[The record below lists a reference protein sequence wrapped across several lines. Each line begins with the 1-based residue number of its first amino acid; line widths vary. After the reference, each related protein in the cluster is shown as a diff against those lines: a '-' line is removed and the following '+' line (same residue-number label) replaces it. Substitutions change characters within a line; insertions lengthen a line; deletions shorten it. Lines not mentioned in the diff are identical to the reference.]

1 MLVYHSHQFYRR
13 FERLHRKYTQ
23 RQKKYYLHW
32 VSPAPQV
39 YIGIW
44 VVRPKIGKLKSV
56 DKLFD
61 VLIDMRNCLSMSS
74 LYRIKDIF
82 AVVECIRYVRFLYWF
97 ELIEKRWLS
106 SKEQHLNSVSHN
118 VFNSTLSLTTSRQLN
133 AAILWMLSLAKQ

>member
-1 MLVYHSHQFYRR
+1 MNDILWLSDLRMCLHVLNYDLVMIVYHSHQFLCR
-13 FERLHRKYTQ
+13 FERLHIKYTQ
-23 RQKKYYLHW
+23 RQKKNYLHW

-61 VLIDMRNCLSMSS
+61 ILIDMRNCLSMSS

-82 AVVECIRYVRFLYWF
+82 SVVEFTQSVRFLYWF
-97 ELIEKRWLS
+97 ELIEKRWLHQRS
-106 SKEQHLNSVSHN
+106 S
-118 VFNSTLSLTTSRQLN
+118 T
-133 AAILWMLSLAKQ
+133 